1 MRTAFVV
8 QFSIHPVT
16 DQAFSGRVEHVISGK
31 ATHFN
36 DVGEFRAFVNKV
48 VAEEGMNDAEV
59 TDDFGRTG
67 QKAS

>member
-8 QFSIHPVT
+8 QFSSHPLT
-16 DQAFSGRVEHVISGK
+16 EQAFSGRVEHVISGK

-36 DVGEFRAFVNKV
+36 GIGEFRAFVNKV
-48 VAEEGMNDAEV
+48 VDEQETNDAEV
-59 TDDFGRTG
+59 ADGSGRAG